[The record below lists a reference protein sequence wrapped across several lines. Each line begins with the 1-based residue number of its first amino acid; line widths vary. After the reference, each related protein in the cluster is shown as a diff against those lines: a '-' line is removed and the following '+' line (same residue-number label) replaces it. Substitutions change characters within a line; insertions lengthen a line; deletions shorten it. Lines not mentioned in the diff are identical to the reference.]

1 MDDKSVELD
10 QIVLKKDYI
19 TEKFDN
25 YYDGVLLDE
34 PEDSYV
40 NGILFEK
47 RLFYGT
53 IQSHKYG
60 NFIIEP
66 SKRYNITSSDSES
79 IIYNEKHLKVDKL
92 LKKRSV
98 SPSKSKVGDFDTA
111 GCAFSNDDVKNWMQ
125 KEQKQDFEEKQNNQ
139 VFQLK

>member
-1 MDDKSVELD
+1 MDDKSIELD
-10 QIVLKKDYI
+10 QIVLKNDYI

-34 PEDSYV
+34 PDDSYV

-47 RLFYGT
+47 RLFFGT
-53 IQSHKYG
+53 IQSKKYG

-66 SKRYNITSSDSES
+66 SKRYNITNSDSES

-98 SPSKSKVGDFDTA
+98 NPSKSKVDGFDTA
-111 GCAFSNDDVKNWMQ
+111 GCAFSNEDVKSWMQ
-125 KEQKQDFEEKQNNQ
+125 TEQKKVFDEKQNSQ
-139 VFQLK
+139 VVF